1 MLYDVHAYGIAALF
15 IHGIYV
21 LYIIIMSYIYYIRE
35 SEA

>member
-1 MLYDVHAYGIAALF
+1 MLYNVHAYGIGAVL